1 MNMDRFMLI
10 GVEIEDESK
19 VFKYLRHSFFINDSA
34 AKIKNKN
41 ESSKKNAQKL
51 FFQKDLITSLF
62 LLKHLC
68 RKVIR
73 RVRC

>member
-41 ESSKKNAQKL
+41 ESSKKSAQKL
-51 FFQKDLITSLF
+51 FITSLF

-68 RKVIR
+68 RKAIR